1 MPTALL
7 SAAGVKLAPYAV
19 DALTRSAALKLERD
33 IREIKQENM
42 VTPSKTATPAQRGE
56 VDRSIERGR
65 EKIDERVTKF
75 RETAR

>member
-1 MPTALL
+1 
-7 SAAGVKLAPYAV
+7 V
-19 DALTRSAALKLERD
+19 TRSAALKLERD

-75 RETAR
+75 REAVVEWGELAFVPG